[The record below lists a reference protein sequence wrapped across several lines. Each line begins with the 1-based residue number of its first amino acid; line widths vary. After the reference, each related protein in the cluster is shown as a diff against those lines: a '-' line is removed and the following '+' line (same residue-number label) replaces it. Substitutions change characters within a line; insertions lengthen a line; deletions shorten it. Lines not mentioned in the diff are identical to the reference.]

1 MNCLVGMF
9 FCNSN
14 YISMPYFKAIFI
26 FNSFDSGVDSVYDE
40 EESEQVIIII
50 IVVLRQECATSLDS
64 STHQES

>member
-1 MNCLVGMF
+1 MNCLMGMF
-9 FCNSN
+9 FFVIVTILVCL
-14 YISMPYFKAIFI
+14 IFKAIFI

-50 IVVLRQECATSLDS
+50 VVLRQECATSLDS